1 MSKQLLIGI
10 GAGLVVIAISIFLIF
25 AGTKG
30 AHLELKGKVLKVRT
44 GELDEKSTAAL
55 VDVRMENPSNILF
68 VVREVVVK
76 LEMSDGSLVDGMMV
90 PRMNV
95 KQMLEYNK
103 FLGAQYN
110 DTLTI
115 QDKVPARQTIDRM
128 IAVTFPVAM
137 KDMDSAKEI
146 RLSIEDLDGAM
157 FNVAHA
163 VK

>member
-1 MSKQLLIGI
+1 MSKQLLMGI
-10 GAGLVVIAISIFLIF
+10 GAGLILVAHGLYLVFST
-25 AGTKG
+25 TKG
-30 AHLELKGKVLKVRT
+30 AHLELKGDILKVRS

-55 VDVRMENPSNILF
+55 LDVRMENPSNILF
-68 VVREVVVK
+68 VVREVAVK
-76 LEMSDGSLVDGMMV
+76 LEMKDGSLVDGMMV

-115 QDKVPARQTIDRM
+115 QDKVPAHQKIDRM
-128 IAVTFPVAM
+128 IAVTFPVAFQ
-137 KDMDSAKEI
+137 DLEEAKGVQ
-146 RLSIEDLDGAM
+146 LNIEDLDGAM
-157 FNVAHA
+157 FSVKHA